1 VLAFLE
7 VRLDIGQELL
17 LVPKVP
23 SLNTAA
29 TYRIKDLKVSTVQ
42 AE

>member
-1 VLAFLE
+1 MSREWALPK
-7 VRLDIGQELL
+7 ELL